1 MARRS
6 RLRLE
11 VDARRLQLIA
21 KGIELFGARGYDD
34 VSIDELAKELGI
46 SKGLLYHYFPTKRDY
61 WISVLE
67 AASSSLIDATEVDAS
82 LPPEVRLER
91 GLDAYLT
98 FVQAYAPAYVALL
111 RGGAEPSVAAVVAR
125 TRQRFVDRIVG
136 EVAGAGELPTLR
148 LALRG
153 WVGFV
158 ETVSLEWLEKK
169 EVTKE
174 AVVALAKATFFAT
187 LAAV

>member
-11 VDARRLQLIA
+11 VDARRQQLIE

-67 AASSSLIDATEVDAS
+67 AASSSLLEATEVDAS

-91 GLDAYLT
+91 GLGAYLT

-136 EVAGAGELPTLR
+136 EVPGAGELPTLR

-169 EVTKE
+169 EVSQE

-187 LAAV
+187 LGAL